1 MKFLVTNIKYSIEQ
15 EDVDA
20 YREDENI
27 DDEVTDEEIVEEIKK
42 SLPQHLIVEPD
53 DDNDDLE
60 EALNNEISNATGWC
74 IETYVAT
81 ELVEYVVSQ
90 LNNFMEFD
98 AEFWMNEFGCDAEDI
113 VNLYG
118 FGYDAKNRL
127 SYLSVDEYTLVP
139 IDLEEIAL
147 QIAPIHESDHDL
159 TDAEIQK
166 MRDLILWIFDVSE
179 AAESAKTESKEE
191 K

>member
-15 EDVDA
+15 EDIDA

-74 IETYVAT
+74 IETYSAE
-81 ELVEYVVSQ
+81 ELVDVITSK
-90 LNNFMEFD
+90 LNNFMEQD
-98 AEFWMNEFGCDAEDI
+98 HEFWEAEFGCKFDEIVED
-113 VNLYG
+113 YG
-118 FGYDAKNRL
+118 FGYYGGEQF
-127 SYLSVDEYTLVP
+127 SYLSGDNI
-139 IDLEEIAL
+139 IDVNTPLEDILNKISGANDDIEKL
-147 QIAPIHESDHDL
+147 
-159 TDAEIQK
+159 
-166 MRDLILWIFDVSE
+166 RDVIFWIYENND
-179 AAESAKTESKEE
+179 
-191 K
+191 